1 VVSGAARSVR
11 RDREAP
17 FLRSAMYRIPS
28 QAEVRQRMLEAVR
41 TSVEML
47 KGVAGFS
54 VVRTERPGSAI
65 GPHGG
70 IQEDMALDKV
80 LIRMRAS
87 RPDSYGGKLIIVCTK
102 PEQEW
107 RIARLSG
114 VRGVAPT
121 LVDDHVFTDEQEAQ
135 AEIFRMRL
143 EQFPEEDGM
152 PEHFDPAWKSP
163 GGENWSP

>member
-1 VVSGAARSVR
+1 
-11 RDREAP
+11 
-17 FLRSAMYRIPS
+17 MYRIPG
-28 QAEVRQRMLEAVR
+28 QAEIRQRMVDAVR

-65 GPHGG
+65 DPHGG
-70 IQEDMALDKV
+70 IQEDMQLDKV

-87 RPDSYGGKLIIVCTK
+87 RPHSNGGKLILVCTR

-114 VRGVAPT
+114 VRGAVPT
-121 LVDDHVFTDEQEAQ
+121 FVGDQVFTDEQQAQ

-152 PEHFDPAWKSP
+152 PEQYDPAWKAP

>member
-1 VVSGAARSVR
+1 
-11 RDREAP
+11 
-17 FLRSAMYRIPS
+17 MYRIPR
-28 QAEVRQRMLEAVR
+28 QAEIRERMLDAVR
-41 TSVEML
+41 TSVQML

-70 IQEDMALDKV
+70 IQEDMQLDKV
-80 LIRMRAS
+80 LI
-87 RPDSYGGKLIIVCTK
+87 
-102 PEQEW
+102 

-121 LVDDHVFTDEQEAQ
+121 FVDDHVFTDEQEAQ

-143 EQFPEEDGM
+143 EQFPEDDGM
-152 PEHFDPAWKSP
+152 PEHFTPAWKSP
-163 GGENWSP
+163 GGENWAP

>member
-1 VVSGAARSVR
+1 V
-11 RDREAP
+11 
-17 FLRSAMYRIPS
+17 YRIPG
-28 QAEVRQRMLEAVR
+28 QAEIRQRMLDAVR

-70 IQEDMALDKV
+70 IQEDMQLDKV

-87 RPDSYGGKLIIVCTK
+87 RPDSYGGKLIIICTK

-121 LVDDHVFTDEQEAQ
+121 FVDDHVFTDEQEAQ

-143 EQFPEEDGM
+143 EQFPEDDGM
-152 PEHFDPAWKSP
+152 PEHFTPAWKSP
-163 GGENWSP
+163 GGENWAP

>member
-1 VVSGAARSVR
+1 
-11 RDREAP
+11 
-17 FLRSAMYRIPS
+17 MYRIPR
-28 QAEVRQRMLEAVR
+28 EPEDRQRLSDAVQK
-41 TSVEML
+41 SVEML
-47 KGVAGFS
+47 EGVAGFS
-54 VVRTERPGSAI
+54 VVETERPGSAI

-70 IQEDMALDKV
+70 IQEDMQLDKV

-87 RPDSYGGKLIIVCTK
+87 RPDSYGGKLVIVCTR

-114 VRGVAPT
+114 IRGVGPAF
-121 LVDDHVFTDEQEAQ
+121 VGDQVFTDEQEAQ

-143 EQFPEEDGM
+143 DQFPEEDGM
-152 PEHFDPAWKSP
+152 PEHYDPAWKAP